1 MIPIERV
8 RQMDYTEL
16 INMARD
22 YQFQDLP
29 SNEKTLIYRIINSE
43 ESTYRIA
50 SSKFRFRQQNYQER
64 NDYTAL
70 KRLVELRYIEENQ
83 EQRKIFGGSM
93 IYRFT
98 TQGLLY
104 IFANK
109 IIYPPQLLINYSS
122 NSLLKTLVF
131 QYFETKT
138 ISQVTARFY
147 EAITEY
153 LNECVRKLTNLNFLL
168 KSELE
173 SNDMREK
180 SLGYELEELV
190 KALAIKL
197 ALMYSESNLLTISA
211 TIAEND
217 SARVSLYELESSMKG
232 VIASDRKFMY
242 FLEKTKD
249 EFDEIR

>member
-1 MIPIERV
+1 
-8 RQMDYTEL
+8 MDYTEL

-22 YQFQDLP
+22 YQLGDIP

-43 ESTYRIA
+43 ASIYRIA

-64 NDYTAL
+64 NDYTGL
-70 KRLVELRYIEENQ
+70 KRLIELRYIEENQ

-109 IIYPPQLLINYSS
+109 LIYPPQLLINYSS

-138 ISQVTARFY
+138 ISQSTARFY

-153 LNECVRKLTNLNFLL
+153 LNECARALTNQSFLQ

-173 SNDMREK
+173 SNDGREK
-180 SLGYELEELV
+180 SLGHELEELGKV
-190 KALAIKL
+190 LAIKL
-197 ALMYSESNLLTISA
+197 ALMYSESNLLTISSA
-211 TIAEND
+211 LVEND

-232 VIASDRKFMY
+232 IIASDRKFMH
-242 FLEKTKD
+242 FLEKTKG
-249 EFDEIR
+249 EFDEIK